1 VFFPRVCLQSE
12 HSGRGSGGAC
22 YAGRV
27 VPVPSDAV
35 LLDAWRAGD
44 RSAGETLIGRHYRG
58 VLRFF
63 ELNASWAADDLAQRT
78 FLACIERAAEVR
90 DAAAFRPYLLG
101 IARRQL
107 ARHLRQLAQ
116 SDALSRFDV
125 APLESTRMSTL
136 VARNR
141 DQMLVLRALASLPRS
156 SQSLLILYYWEGVR
170 TPELA
175 LAFDVTA
182 SAIRSRLERARDLLR
197 TRMESFQSRRTDA
210 LPPCDD
216 ETLQRLLGSV
226 IASTTT
232 TLPSTVGVR
241 R

>member
-1 VFFPRVCLQSE
+1 VLPT
-12 HSGRGSGGAC
+12 
-22 YAGRV
+22 
-27 VPVPSDAV
+27 DAS
-35 LLDAWRAGD
+35 LLEAWRAGD
-44 RSAGETLIGRHYRG
+44 KGAGEALIGRHYRG

-78 FLACIERAAEVR
+78 FLACIERADQVR

-116 SDALSRFDV
+116 TDAMRRFDV
-125 APLESTRMSTL
+125 APAAVESTRMSTL

-141 DQMLVLRALASLPRS
+141 EQMLVLRALASVPRS
-156 SQSLLILYYWEGVR
+156 TQSLLILYYWEGVR

-175 LAFDVTA
+175 EAFAVTP
-182 SAIRSRLERARDLLR
+182 STIRSRLDRARDLLR
-197 TRMESFQSRRTDA
+197 RRMESFSARKA
-210 LPPCDD
+210 GAPPAAVCDD

-226 IASTTT
+226 ITSTTELSPT
-232 TLPSTVGVR
+232 SAGVR
-241 R
+241 G